1 MSYTFESRLTRT
13 SRWAVA
19 IFFGVVL
26 HASAASL
33 VLMQPEP
40 HEEETADSGPLLFDL
55 APLAVAP
62 PKDTKAPIIGPRS
75 DATPE
80 MMETQ
85 EKAKPTAAE
94 ETPKVEKTEHEP
106 EDPDLKLPEN
116 KPEEK
121 VEEKEEKEEP
131 EKEVEEAEQEPTP
144 AAKAAPEMAPP
155 PIKAPRA
162 EKAAAPT
169 PGLSEADKKTIATW
183 QKKVAHHLHRHKRYP
198 SAARRK
204 RIEGKVI
211 VSFSIDREGRVVA
224 YAVVNGSGAK
234 ILDDAA
240 LDILERASPLPT
252 PPSQLVGNAFEFTL
266 PIHYQVK

>member
-13 SRWAVA
+13 SRWAAA
-19 IFFGVVL
+19 IFFGIVL

-33 VLMQPEP
+33 VLMQPETQ
-40 HEEETADSGPLLFDL
+40 EEEMADSGPLLFDL

-62 PKDTKAPIIGPRS
+62 PQKEIKAPIGPRA

-106 EDPDLKLPEN
+106 EEPDLKLPEN

-144 AAKAAPEMAPP
+144 ASQATPEMAPP
-155 PIKAPRA
+155 PIKAPPA

-183 QKKVAHHLHRHKRYP
+183 QKKVVVHLHRHKRYP

-211 VSFSIDREGRVVA
+211 VKFSIDRDGRVMA
-224 YAVVNGSGAK
+224 HSVVDGSGAQ

-240 LDILERASPLPT
+240 LDILERASPLPI
-252 PPSQLVGNAFEFTL
+252 PPSQLAGNEFEFTL